1 MIDAPTDV
9 SRVIYF
15 GFGFG
20 GLAMPVV
27 SYAPLPMLNI
37 CDVSEVILWAWTARW
52 LAHVLRT
59 LHCTTT
65 AHSKCSDHSSHA

>member
-1 MIDAPTDV
+1 MDSVRAREPTAV
-9 SRVIYF
+9 LMMTYF

-37 CDVSEVILWAWTARW
+37 CVVSDEIIL
-52 LAHVLRT
+52 
-59 LHCTTT
+59 
-65 AHSKCSDHSSHA
+65 